1 MYEQLFELERTGIQ
15 INYYTNQ
22 SECNPMHWH
31 SAIELI
37 YFLNGSGTI
46 MAEGKDYPAVAGEF
60 VIINPNQLHQFRCDR
75 TSMYVVVHFSRGS
88 MKNLVPDIEDYCFN
102 SAKSRL
108 QKEQLDAYFEVCEM
122 LKKLPPLYILQPI
135 GYRLK
140 SQAIAMEVLFILLND
155 FAEKGMEYSQEREE
169 ILERLGEITEY
180 IEQHYTETILLQDIA
195 GRFYMSREYFSRF
208 FKKNMGVTFSR
219 YVNQIRL
226 MHTYQ
231 GICNTQEG
239 VMELAE
245 KHGFTNYK
253 LFNRMFHEIYGCSP
267 CEIRKNTEKS

>member
-22 SECNPMHWH
+22 SECNPTHWH

-37 YFLNGSGTI
+37 YFLNGSGII
-46 MAEGKDYPAVAGEF
+46 MVEGKDYSVIAGEF
-60 VIINPNQLHQFRCDR
+60 VIINANQLHQFRCER
-75 TSMYVVVHFSRGS
+75 TSMYVVIHFSRSS

-102 SAKSRL
+102 SAKNQL
-108 QKEQLDAYFEVCEM
+108 QKEQLNAYLEVCEM
-122 LKKLPPLYILQPI
+122 LKKLPPLYALQPI
-135 GYRLK
+135 GYRLQ
-140 SQAIAMEVLFILLND
+140 SQAIAMEVLFILLNN

-195 GRFYMSREYFSRF
+195 DRFYMSREYFSRF

-226 MHTYQ
+226 MHIYQ
-231 GICNTQEG
+231 EICNTQEG
-239 VMELAE
+239 IMELAE
-245 KHGFTNYK
+245 KHGFANYK

-267 CEIRKNTEKS
+267 REIRKNTEKS